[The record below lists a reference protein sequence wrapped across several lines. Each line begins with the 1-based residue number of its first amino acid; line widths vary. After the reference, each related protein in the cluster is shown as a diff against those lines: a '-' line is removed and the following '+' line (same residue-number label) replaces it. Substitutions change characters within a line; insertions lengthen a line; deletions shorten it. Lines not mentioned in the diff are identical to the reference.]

1 METSTFL
8 KVFLGCAALVM
19 ALEISYLVRSRAYAD
34 PAGPEVISRSVQT
47 AELPPGEVDQPVL
60 NDLYPELDGCEAASE
75 SLLADAGLAAEDN
88 SLARDCD
95 SD

>member
-34 PAGPEVISRSVQT
+34 PGGPDVTSRSAQT
-47 AELPPGEVDQPVL
+47 AELASGTIAQPVL
-60 NDLYPELDGCEAASE
+60 NDLYPELEGCEAVTE
-75 SLLADAGLAAEDN
+75 NLLADAGMAAEDS